1 MKNSI
6 IFVCIAMMFGMGC
19 AGAQQ
24 VDNSA
29 LTKCEADLAQS
40 QANNAEL
47 QARADKADALAA
59 EREKNLA
66 ALRTSL
72 KELIDAG
79 TLKVVV
85 RNGLIVLQL
94 PNQILFAS
102 GKAAL
107 KDDATA
113 TLNKV
118 ATALSTITNRRF
130 FVSGHTDNAPIDK
143 ANFKSNWELSVKRGL
158 NVQTVLLAGGVS
170 ASNLAIAGFGET
182 DPIAANDTP
191 ENMAMNRRIEIILM
205 PDLSA
210 LLPEL
215 AAK

>member
-1 MKNSI
+1 MKKKMI
-6 IFVCIAMMFGMGC
+6 LVCFSLMLGVGC

-29 LTKCEADLAQS
+29 LTKCEADLAQL
-40 QANNAEL
+40 QADNAAL

-59 EREKNLA
+59 DREKNLA
-66 ALRTSL
+66 SLRASL

-102 GKAAL
+102 GKAVL
-107 KDDATA
+107 KEEATD

-118 ATALSTITNRRF
+118 ATALSSISNRRF

-143 ANFKSNWELSVKRGL
+143 ANFKSNWELSVK
-158 NVQTVLLAGGVS
+158 
-170 ASNLAIAGFGET
+170 
-182 DPIAANDTP
+182 
-191 ENMAMNRRIEIILM
+191 
-205 PDLSA
+205 
-210 LLPEL
+210 
-215 AAK
+215 

>member
-1 MKNSI
+1 MKNKMI
-6 IFVCIAMMFGMGC
+6 LVCFSLMLGVGC
-19 AGAQQ
+19 AGSQQ

-29 LTKCEADLAQS
+29 LTKCEADLAQL
-40 QANNAEL
+40 QADNAAL

-59 EREKNLA
+59 DREKNLA
-66 ALRTSL
+66 SLRASL

-102 GKAAL
+102 GKAVL
-107 KDDATA
+107 KEEATE

-118 ATALSTITNRRF
+118 ATALSSISNRRF
-130 FVSGHTDNAPIDK
+130 FVSGHTDNAPFDK
-143 ANFKSNWELSVKRGL
+143 AIFNSNWELSVKRGL
-158 NVQTVLLAGGVS
+158 NVQTVLLAGGVP
-170 ASNLAIAGFGET
+170 AANLAVAGFGET
-182 DPIAANDTP
+182 DPIASNDSP
-191 ENMAMNRRIEIILM
+191 ETMAENRRIEIILM
-205 PDLSA
+205 PDVSA

-215 AAK
+215 ASK